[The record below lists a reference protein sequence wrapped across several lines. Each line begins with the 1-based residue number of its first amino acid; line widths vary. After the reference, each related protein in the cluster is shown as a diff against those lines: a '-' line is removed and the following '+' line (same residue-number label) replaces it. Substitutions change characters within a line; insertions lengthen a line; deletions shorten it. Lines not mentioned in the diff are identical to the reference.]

1 VRSELRFRHVSA
13 VQAIVYLGGVL
24 STPARRSLALQIGIW
39 FLWGFLSNIV
49 AIWLASLVFSGIDYG
64 SFGTLVLAA
73 LVYSAV
79 NAVLRPII
87 VLGALPVVILTFGVA
102 LLFIQAFMLWLTGEI
117 VGEFHVSSYWV
128 ALGGAVFIW
137 IANAI
142 IDALLKPD
150 FKRRQPRMPVEQ

>member
-1 VRSELRFRHVSA
+1 M
-13 VQAIVYLGGVL
+13 
-24 STPARRSLALQIGIW
+24 STGAHQRSLGAQIAIW
-39 FLWGFLSNIV
+39 FVWGFLSNIV
-49 AIWLASLVFSGIDYG
+49 AIWLASLVFSGISYD
-64 SFGTLVLAA
+64 SFWTVVLAA

-87 VLGALPVVILTFGVA
+87 IFLALPAVLITFGIA

-117 VGEFHVSSYWV
+117 VGGFEVSSYWV

-142 IDALLKPD
+142 IDAILKPD
-150 FKRRQPRMPVEQ
+150 FKRRDRGTTVQVTR

>member
-1 VRSELRFRHVSA
+1 MSS
-13 VQAIVYLGGVL
+13 QAQ
-24 STPARRSLALQIGIW
+24 RSLWAQVGIW

-79 NAVLRPII
+79 NAILRPLII
-87 VLGALPVVILTFGVA
+87 FLTLPAVIVTLGIA

-117 VGEFHVSSYWV
+117 VSDFEVSSYWV

-142 IDALLKPD
+142 IDAILKPD
-150 FKRRQPRMPVEQ
+150 FKQRKPAQLPSRPV

>member
-1 VRSELRFRHVSA
+1 V
-13 VQAIVYLGGVL
+13 
-24 STPARRSLALQIGIW
+24 STPGQRSLGAQMAIW
-39 FLWGFLSNIV
+39 FVWGFLSNIV
-49 AIWLASLVFSGIDYG
+49 AIWLASLVFSGISYD
-64 SFGTLVLAA
+64 SFWKVVLAA

-87 VLGALPVVILTFGVA
+87 IFLALPAVLITFGIA

-117 VGEFHVSSYWV
+117 VSGFEVSSYWV

-142 IDALLKPD
+142 IDAILKPD
-150 FKRRQPRMPVEQ
+150 FKRRDRGGPTVEVTRI

>member
-1 VRSELRFRHVSA
+1 MSA
-13 VQAIVYLGGVL
+13 Y
-24 STPARRSLALQIGIW
+24 PAEPRRSLGVQIAIW
-39 FLWGFLSNIV
+39 FVWGFLSNIV
-49 AIWLASLVFSGIDYG
+49 AIWLASLVFDGIDYG
-64 SFGTLVLAA
+64 DFGRLVLAA

-87 VLGALPVVILTFGVA
+87 IFLALPAVIITFGIA
-102 LLFIQAFMLWLTGEI
+102 LLFIQAFMLWLTGQI
-117 VGEFHVSSYWV
+117 VSGFEVSDYWV

-150 FKRRQPRMPVEQ
+150 FKRQQRGYGEARP